1 VGSKYPQYA
10 TIKPG
15 FTDRNTMP
23 TDELLAHLKSL
34 EVHLHQTDAW
44 SNPAGIPETLHARFV
59 EFGSSGATYSRAQII
74 EALGGP
80 STGPAVRIWSQDYRL
95 HLQESGLALLLYH
108 SAHIGYDDR
117 LVRHTLRSSL
127 WQNTAEGWKMLFHQ
141 GTPTLPFAAALR
153 NESAPDLPAS

>member
-1 VGSKYPQYA
+1 
-10 TIKPG
+10 
-15 FTDRNTMP
+15 MP

-59 EFGSSGATYSRAQII
+59 EFGSSGATYTRTQII
-74 EALGGP
+74 KALGSP